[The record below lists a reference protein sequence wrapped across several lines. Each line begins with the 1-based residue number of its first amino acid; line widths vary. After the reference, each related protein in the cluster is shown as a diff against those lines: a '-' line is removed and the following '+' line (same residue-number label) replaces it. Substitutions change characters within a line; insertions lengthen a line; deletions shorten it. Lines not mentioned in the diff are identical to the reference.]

1 MSSQDG
7 ADIVALYKSIFV
19 GNCCGIGG
27 SVFLIY
33 EYLISIGDG
42 INLFATSKI
51 TGASILYLTN
61 IIIPFVTNAMALI
74 GFTRMS
80 DKVRPIFCLRNYI
93 PWATFS
99 ALRAYALSEH
109 LPLAILTLFFAMVSF
124 SVNLVQYGFGL
135 TGLNDP
141 TFGCSSAI
149 NLPQGLSKKLSRLT
163 IVSRTCLISS
173 DAIVIAVTWY
183 TMPRKHHVAA
193 VEDTPTFAGIL
204 LRNGTVYFGSLLILN
219 ALHLTFTLVA
229 IDLAFENVS
238 YMTMFTEPVTAV
250 LVSRFLLDLQA
261 ANRKTLRLD
270 SQDLSQEETSQ
281 GVPTGSLIFNRVVG
295 SLGSS
300 ILPGSSSFDDT
311 DDTDPDEGPF
321 ALSCDPEVEKGK
333 ERSSE
338 TGSEDA
344 GIP

>member
-1 MSSQDG
+1 MSSQDD
-7 ADIVALYKSIFV
+7 ADLVALYKSIFV

-33 EYLISIGDG
+33 EYIISAGDG
-42 INLFATSKI
+42 VKLFATSRL

-61 IIIPFVTNAMALI
+61 IVIPFITNAMALI
-74 GFTRMS
+74 GFARMS
-80 DKVRPIFCLRNYI
+80 DKYI

-109 LPLAILTLFFAMVSF
+109 LPLAILTLILAMVSF
-124 SVNLVQYGFGL
+124 GINLAQFGFGL

-141 TFGCSSAI
+141 TFGCSTGVNI
-149 NLPQGLSKKLSRLT
+149 PLELSKRSVFLT
-163 IVSRTCLISS
+163 IISRTCLISA
-173 DAIVIAVTWY
+173 DALVLAVTWY
-183 TMPRKHHVAA
+183 TMPRRAYNLSRDEV
-193 VEDTPTFAGIL
+193 PTFARIL
-204 LRNGTVYFGSLLILN
+204 LRNGRRTSLLTLN
-219 ALHLTFTLVA
+219 ALHLTFTVVA

-261 ANRKTLRLD
+261 ANRKALRLD
-270 SQDLSQEETSQ
+270 SQDMSQDETSQ
-281 GVPTGSLIFNRVVG
+281 GFPAGSLIFNRVVG

-300 ILPGSSSFDDT
+300 I
-311 DDTDPDEGPF
+311 DPTPF
-321 ALSCDPEVEKGK
+321 EDMDAEEESAAPSCDTNIEKEK

-338 TGSEDA
+338 SDVEVPDVF
-344 GIP
+344 